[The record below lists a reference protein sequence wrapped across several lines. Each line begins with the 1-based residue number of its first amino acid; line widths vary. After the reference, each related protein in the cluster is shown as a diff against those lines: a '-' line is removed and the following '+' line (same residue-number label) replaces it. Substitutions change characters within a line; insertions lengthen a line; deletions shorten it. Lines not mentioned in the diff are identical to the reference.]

1 MTKGW
6 RLESA
11 RHSLARRKIKTG
23 TKVKH
28 FLSKLGSTIKTNL
41 AIYSYPDALLEQIN
55 DYSVSE
61 SNLNDIEDELD
72 FAKHQKNIKKIVE
85 LQKEIK
91 KEEKDKNKSE
101 EGIRFFAKKYGYD
114 ANRILK
120 SKRVML

>member
-85 LQKEIK
+85 LQK
-91 KEEKDKNKSE
+91 DKNKSE